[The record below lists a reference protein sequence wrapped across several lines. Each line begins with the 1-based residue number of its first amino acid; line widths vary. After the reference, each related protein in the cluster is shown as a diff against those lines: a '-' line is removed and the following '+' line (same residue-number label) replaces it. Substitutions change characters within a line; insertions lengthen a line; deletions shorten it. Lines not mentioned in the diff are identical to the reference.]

1 MLLRRG
7 AAEEAEGQC
16 PERLHG
22 VASGILVV
30 LLNLNAGHMGVFTK
44 TVILTLTCTFFS
56 LHIIFQ

>member
-30 LLNLNAGHMGVFTK
+30 LNLNAGHMGVFTK
-44 TVILTLTCTFFS
+44 TVILTLTCTFLS

>member
-30 LLNLNAGHMGVFTK
+30 LTLNAGHMGVFTK
-44 TVILTLTCTFFS
+44 TVILTLTCTFLS

>member
-44 TVILTLTCTFFS
+44 TL
-56 LHIIFQ
+56 